1 MLRVYEPM
9 IWRGGTGRDYIQCA
23 SRLCNK
29 QSIVHSTRRG
39 TNICSAKRNDL
50 WHRSKPAAS
59 AFSPGFHF
67 ADRLSNT
74 GFDIAKQLF
83 ACRACSTSDELGR
96 QEKVFLDIVTY
107 RNHIIRGTYR
117 NQSSNECFVRKI
129 WTEVGL
135 M

>member
-1 MLRVYEPM
+1 M
-9 IWRGGTGRDYIQCA
+9 ISGTEA
-23 SRLCNK
+23 SL
-29 QSIVHSTRRG
+29 
-39 TNICSAKRNDL
+39 L
-50 WHRSKPAAS
+50 P
-59 AFSPGFHF
+59 
-67 ADRLSNT
+67 
-74 GFDIAKQLF
+74 QLF
-83 ACRACSTSDELGR
+83 HQGFISQTDSAVLASTSPNNYSPAEPAEPR